1 MKNYINK
8 NRKEFKGYETHIVA
22 VIILALSIIVL
33 FGNLG
38 LAFLDTIVNPINKYL
53 GYLAKPIFL
62 VVGYFAFMHLILVKV
77 HSNVVEK
84 LLPIAVIGLSFTIL
98 FGEMKDISGE
108 LGTYLSAF
116 FKGII
121 GFYFVWQIL
130 SIGLFIGGL
139 SWLIF
144 YNFNL
149 IYKWL
154 FHIIKNWKDPQP
166 FNFGYHLG
174 QRSRGQVN
182 KSIGKRKKTS
192 SSSNVKKEVKF
203 KKHDGLELLESS
215 SSLGTMVGASTQGN
229 RRYVTP
235 KIDEILNHIVDNS
248 NHQLNVEYAHQ
259 KGEKLLKTLKTHN
272 VNVALEDTKIGP
284 SVISFELSLSTGT
297 KVGKITSLKNDI
309 KLALAT
315 KSVRIQAPIPGKA
328 AIGIEIPTKFLS
340 IVDFKS
346 VIEPLSKKYND
357 EPLLVGL
364 GKTVNGEVKA
374 TFLDKNPHLLIAG
387 ATGSGKSICVSTIIC
402 SLLLRN
408 SPDEVKMLL
417 IDPKMVEFSI
427 FKDIPHLVAPI
438 ITDAKKATACLK
450 QVVIEMETRFQILAS
465 KKVKNIAEYNQVVS
479 KKEKMPYFIV
489 IIDELA
495 DLMVSTAKEVEESIM
510 RITQKA
516 RAAGIHMIIA
526 TQRPSTDVLTGV
538 IKSNIPTRIA
548 FAVSSSID
556 SRTILDSIGAEALL
570 GKGDMLYSSVSSSHL
585 ERIQGILVSDDEVH
599 KLVEFTKSQRK
610 TQYVPEYLKIEQAQ
624 PSQLHSTS
632 SKQDDLYGVVK
643 DFVILNQKASS
654 SLFQRKFSI
663 GYGRAAKLLDML
675 EEEGIIGPSKGT
687 KPREVYVSKK

>member
-8 NRKEFKGYETHIVA
+8 NRKEFKGYETQVVA
-22 VIILALSIIVL
+22 VVILALSIIVL

-38 LAFLDTIVNPINKYL
+38 LAFLDTIVVPINKYL

-62 VVGYFAFMHLILVKV
+62 VIGYFAFMHLILVKV
-77 HSNVVEK
+77 HSNVIEK

-116 FKGII
+116 FKGIL
-121 GFYFVWQIL
+121 GFYWIWQLL
-130 SIGLFIGGL
+130 SIGLFVGGV

-144 YNFNL
+144 RNFNL
-149 IYKWL
+149 VYKWL
-154 FHIIKNWKDPQP
+154 FHTIKNWKDPQP

-174 QRSRGQVN
+174 QKRVS
-182 KSIGKRKKTS
+182 KSVVRAKKTTS
-192 SSSNVKKEVKF
+192 SSIKKEVKI

-229 RRYVTP
+229 RRYVIP
-235 KIDEILNHIVDNS
+235 KIDQILNHVVDNS

-272 VNVALEDTKIGP
+272 VNVILEDTKIGP

-364 GKTVNGEVKA
+364 GKTVSGEVKA

-417 IDPKMVEFSI
+417 IDPKMVEFST

-450 QVVIEMETRFQILAS
+450 QVVVEMETRFQILAS
-465 KKVKNIAEYNQVVS
+465 KKVKNITEYNRVVA
-479 KKEKMPYFIV
+479 KKERMPYFIV

-495 DLMVSTAKEVEESIM
+495 DLMVSTAREVEESIM

-599 KLVEFTKSQRK
+599 KLVEFTKSQRP
-610 TQYVPEYLKIEQAQ
+610 TQYVAQYLKIEQAK
-624 PSQLHSTS
+624 PSQLHNTS
-632 SKQDDLYGVVK
+632 SKQDDLYSVVK